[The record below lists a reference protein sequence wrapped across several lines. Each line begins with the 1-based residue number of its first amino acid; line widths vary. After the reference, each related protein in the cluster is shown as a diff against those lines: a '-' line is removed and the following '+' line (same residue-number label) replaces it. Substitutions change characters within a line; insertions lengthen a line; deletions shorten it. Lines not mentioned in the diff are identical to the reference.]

1 MPSKSKSEAQ
11 REAMRLLQEGNYS
24 SVRVAQLVGKH
35 PTTVQRW
42 AKKLGHNLEYPH
54 NRHKERTDLVD
65 KDEILRL
72 RAREHEGKHLFTL
85 NEIAEMCDC
94 SVSYVKK
101 VLAQTKEQKQ

>member
-1 MPSKSKSEAQ
+1 MPPQSLKEAQ
-11 REAMRLLQEGNYS
+11 AVAISLIKEGTTAADIAK
-24 SVRVAQLVGKH
+24 RVGVH
-35 PTTVQRW
+35 PSTVQRW
-42 AKKLGHNLEYPH
+42 VKKAGYRLEYPY

-72 RAREHEGKHLFTL
+72 RAREHEGKPLFTL

-101 VLAQTKEQKQ
+101 VLAQAKEQEQ